1 MFTNCSWLVHNLPIS
16 CSKIITLLKFL
27 QLRLV
32 HVLFSTCS
40 HFDYYLF
47 MTCSWFVNDFFT
59 TCSWLVHYLF
69 ITWSQFITLLKFLDL
84 FMTCS
89 GLAIDLL
96 LNHLWLVHWLIIGLF
111 GTFHLIT
118 NIALLLLH
126 NMFTICSGIIH
137 NLFTWTTPFDILQF
151 NYINCTS
158 SFEPLSF
165 HQLSETILLN
175 CFS

>member
-96 LNHLWLVHWLIIGLF
+96 LNIYGLF
-111 GTFHLIT
+111 IDSLLACSGLSTWLQILHYCFFTTCSRFVQELFTTCLLELLHLIYFSLIT
-118 NIALLLLH
+118 SIARAH
-126 NMFTICSGIIH
+126 
-137 NLFTWTTPFDILQF
+137 
-151 NYINCTS
+151 
-158 SFEPLSF
+158 
-165 HQLSETILLN
+165 LN
-175 CFS
+175 HLVFIS